1 MCCWKG
7 TAVCVRPDLW
17 MNEGGFLYEESK
29 RDLADTLHHDG

>member
-1 MCCWKG
+1 
-7 TAVCVRPDLW
+7 